1 MSKSFTRRS
10 LLRHSALLGAGL
22 AGAALLAA
30 CGAASATSTAA
41 TTTVAESTKSQATT
55 AARAATSTT
64 SVASTAPAVTASA
77 AKATPTP
84 QFLGTGKKAAVTVWW
99 YINSNDQDPKVIQ
112 NQFLPAFEQ
121 TSPNIAVEATI
132 GPGGIIDA
140 IEKYIAYTV
149 GGTPPDLFLVTRAAA
164 DLARQQL
171 FTDITSLIAR
181 DKFDTSKYP
190 QPPYLYESTL
200 GGKVYG
206 LPMSMQAE
214 AMALAYNRD
223 LFRKVSVPEP
233 GPQWG
238 DAAWT
243 WQDMVDAA
251 QKLTVRTSD
260 GVTLTQSGIG
270 GLAYDVHL
278 PVLWEGTWVAP
289 KLDQA
294 TCDSDAMVQT
304 YTDYFALSRQ
314 YKVMPGFFGVKGP
327 TGMKNF
333 VGGTIGIITVGG
345 WEFPPLQ
352 KATIDWAFVP
362 WPKAKRSTYAYN
374 PEEGNIA
381 RQSKHVDETWTF
393 LKWMDKDSIYATTF
407 GFMPVAMVDA
417 AKWVKGYFGGRP
429 TDARPQVLSDALA
442 VAQPT
447 DPIFLLQGVD
457 AFVRAT
463 IEPALGKQIGTG
475 ADVRSTLASVK
486 GPLQALVEQCAC
498 SGSAPPY

>member
-112 NQFLPAFEQ
+112 NKFLPAFEKDN
-121 TSPNIAVEATI
+121 PGIAVEATI
-132 GPGGIIDA
+132 GPGGIIAA
-140 IEKYIAYTV
+140 IEKYTAYTV
-149 GGTPPDLFLVTRAAA
+149 GGTPPDLFFVTRAAA
-164 DLARQQL
+164 DLARRNL
-171 FTDITSLIAR
+171 FADLSSLIAR
-181 DKFDTSKYP
+181 DKFDTKRYP

-223 LFRKVSVPEP
+223 LFRKVGVGEP
-233 GPQWG
+233 GPAWG

-243 WQDMVDAA
+243 WQQMVDAA
-251 QKLTVRTSD
+251 RKLTVMSSD
-260 GVTLTQSGIG
+260 GTTLTQSGIG

-294 TCDSDAMVQT
+294 TCDSPAMVDC
-304 YTDYFALSRQ
+304 YTSYFALSRQ
-314 YKVMPGFFGVKGP
+314 DKVMPGYFGLKGP
-327 TGMKNF
+327 SSLKDFMAGKVAIT
-333 VGGTIGIITVGG
+333 TVGG
-345 WEFPPLQ
+345 WQFAPLL
-352 KATIDWAFVP
+352 KATTDWAFAP

-381 RQSKHVDETWTF
+381 RQSKHVEETWTL
-393 LKWMDKDSIYATTF
+393 LKWMDKDSIYASTF
-407 GFMPVAMVDA
+407 GFMPVATADA
-417 AKWVKGYFGGRP
+417 AKWVKDYFAGRP
-429 TDARPQVLSDALA
+429 TDVRPHVLSDALS

-447 DPIFLLQGVD
+447 DPIFLLDGTD
-457 AFVRAT
+457 AFISAT
-463 IEPALGKQIGTG
+463 IEPALSKKIPGG
-475 ADVRSTLASVK
+475 ADIRTTLQSVK
-486 GPLQALVEQCAC
+486 GPLQQLVQQCAC
-498 SGSAPPY
+498 SGTAPPY